1 MFVEHLFDRKRSG
14 GTTAYQALV
23 LAGVLVLVSSV
34 ACLPDAHRIQALS
47 LLGRLADTQQVLTGG
62 VASSS
67 EACDDAQAVSVRL
80 QGEPGLTTLGESWR
94 ALRRSADA
102 LIAACGQLRL
112 LGLPAADT
120 LPAQQAR
127 DRWRQGVTR
136 ELALACAALQEA
148 ATSLGSPPPGCR

>member
-1 MFVEHLFDRKRSG
+1 MFVEYLFDRKRSD

-23 LAGVLVLVSSV
+23 LAGVLAVLAAL
-34 ACLPDAHRIQALS
+34 ACAPDAHRIQAVN
-47 LLGRLADTQQVLTGG
+47 LLGRLSDAQQVLTRG
-62 VASSS
+62 SDNPS
-67 EACDDAQAVSVRL
+67 EQCDDAQAVSVRL
-80 QGEPGLTTLGESWR
+80 QGEPGLTNLGESWR

-127 DRWRQGVTR
+127 ERWRQGVTR
-136 ELALACAALQEA
+136 ELALACSALHEA
-148 ATSLGSPPPGCR
+148 ATSLGSAPPGCR